1 MLGLDGG
8 GGEESLGE
16 GKGDE
21 GFVDGVA
28 AGGESTTRLS
38 CVKYRLVYG

>member
-1 MLGLDGG
+1 MVLDAG

-16 GKGDE
+16 GEGDE

-28 AGGESTTRLS
+28 AGGEEDSTREGLGVEGS
-38 CVKYRLVYG
+38 L